1 MFRIE
6 DLFPPRCSGCMNGR
20 PSPCRGCVAVLAP
33 PPDLP
38 VPTPLTSL
46 GALVSYDDASRRFV
60 AALKYRNDRSS
71 LNWFVDGLVL
81 SYPLS
86 PGPSAG
92 ILTWAPT
99 TTVRRRQRGFDQARL
114 VATHLGRRLSIRPR
128 GLLRRLPGPQQTG
141 RTLSERLA
149 GPGFEVLKRGSGPVV
164 IVDDVSTTGAT
175 LAAAARVL
183 RDAGFSEVHGLV
195 IARTP
200 ENRRFGP
207 AERPSERARSNPSV
221 DFEI

>member
-6 DLFPPRCSGCMNGR
+6 DVFPPRCSGCMIAR
-20 PSPCRGCVAVLAP
+20 PSPCRGCIAALAP

-38 VPTPLTSL
+38 VPAPLTSL

-71 LNWFVDGLVL
+71 LNWFVAGLVL

-92 ILTWAPT
+92 TLTWAPT
-99 TTVRRRQRGFDQARL
+99 TEVRRRQRGFDQAKL
-114 VATHLGRRLSIRPR
+114 ITTQLGRRLGSRPR
-128 GLLRRLPGPQQTG
+128 RLLRRLPGPQQTG
-141 RTLSERLA
+141 RTLSQRLS

-175 LAAAARVL
+175 LIAAARVL
-183 RDAGFSEVHGLV
+183 QDAGFSEVHGLV

-200 ENRRFGP
+200 ENWRFE
-207 AERPSERARSNPSV
+207 ASDCPSERG
-221 DFEI
+221 